1 MDKVALLQR
10 YDAEVRDRPRP
21 QPGIQIERLPQL
33 TRLTG
38 GFNFVLRWR
47 CEPHE
52 AAALVEAQAQ
62 EFRARG
68 EALIWKVC
76 RHDQPQLG
84 DQLRHAGF
92 VQQGSE
98 SLMAL
103 DVSVAVRSA
112 WATPR
117 HDVRRVRDLHALDAF
132 MQASTGA
139 FGAED
144 TWRRAAYATRLDEA
158 ELGLFVA
165 YSADVPVAAGRLEL
179 VADNFFGELF
189 GGGVVPDQRGQG
201 IYTSLV
207 AARLLAA
214 HAAGARYLTV
224 GANANSA
231 PRLTKL
237 GFVELSSTECWIL
250 PAQRSNA

>member
-10 YDAEVRDRPRP
+10 YDAEVREQPRP

-38 GFNFVLRWR
+38 HFNFVLSWR
-47 CEPHE
+47 CQQHE
-52 AAALVEAQAQ
+52 AAALVETQAQ

-68 EALIWKVC
+68 ATLIWKVC

-84 DQLRHAGF
+84 NELRRAGF
-92 VQQGSE
+92 VLEGSE

-103 DVSVAVRSA
+103 DVGLAVGAA

-132 MQASTGA
+132 MQASAGA
-139 FGAED
+139 FGAEEG
-144 TWRRAAYATRLDEA
+144 WRRVAYATRLDEA

-165 YSADVPVAAGRLEL
+165 YAADMPVAAGRLEL

-189 GGGVVPDQRGQG
+189 GGGVLPAQRGQG

-214 HAAGARYLTV
+214 HAKGARYLTG

-231 PRLTKL
+231 PRLARL
-237 GFVELSSTECWIL
+237 GFVELSPTECWVL
-250 PAQRSNA
+250 PAQPSND